1 MKHVGEFM
9 RLIDALWSVWE
20 FDMWNPKEH
29 LSVAYVMD
37 RLDDSDDLQR
47 ICSRWISMAQD
58 QEFNE
63 LAWNIWNKEVELS
76 ENDDRIPPE
85 QKKLY
90 RESLA
95 LAERMYSQNRLT
107 VFGIISKEYAPDW
120 FWEVFGTYIPLR
132 EEDRRLTVIQ
142 YCEDNNFMTVAQAEK
157 QYNKLEKHS
166 DLLNEFCYFIR
177 TGNFKRLDPIV
188 ATSRK
193 ISAEQLCMT
202 TRLTPLGAYNYM
214 ISLRETPQ
222 RALEALDKGLPV
234 K

>member
-76 ENDDRIPPE
+76 ENDARIPPE

-90 RESLA
+90 RESLV

-120 FWEVFGTYIPLR
+120 FWEVFGAYIPLR

-142 YCEDNNFMTVAQAEK
+142 Y
-157 QYNKLEKHS
+157 S

-222 RALEALDKGLPV
+222 RALEALDKCLPV